1 MKIFHFM
8 LVLSLAISACSTMTK
23 ANEPLPPLEVV
34 EHFDIQKYLGKW
46 YEISSIRHSFEKD
59 CFASTATYS
68 LRANGDVDVLN
79 ECHQKSLEGKVSM
92 AHGKAWA
99 PNPAEPAKLLVQF
112 FWPFRGD
119 YWVIELGEN
128 YDYAVVGDP
137 SRDYLWVLSR
147 TPQMDS
153 KQYDDILSRLKDKG
167 YDLFRV
173 EVMPQP
179 GDSD

>member
-1 MKIFHFM
+1 
-8 LVLSLAISACSTMTK
+8 
-23 ANEPLPPLEVV
+23 
-34 EHFDIQKYLGKW
+34 
-46 YEISSIRHSFEKD
+46 
-59 CFASTATYS
+59 
-68 LRANGDVDVLN
+68 
-79 ECHQKSLEGKVSM
+79 
-92 AHGKAWA
+92 
-99 PNPAEPAKLLVQF
+99 
-112 FWPFRGD
+112 
-119 YWVIELGEN
+119 VIELGEN